1 MKFNYLILF
10 LLFQLEYIRPLH
22 KSNEKKL
29 EGIDY
34 KINFDKMVQV
44 SFKKDNLNTKTNF
57 FLQLKENSTNG
68 TTSILLI

>member
-10 LLFQLEYIRPLH
+10 LLFQFEYIRPLH
-22 KSNEKKL
+22 KNNEKSL

-44 SFKKDNLNTKTNF
+44 SFKKDNINSNYNF

-68 TTSILLI
+68 TASIL